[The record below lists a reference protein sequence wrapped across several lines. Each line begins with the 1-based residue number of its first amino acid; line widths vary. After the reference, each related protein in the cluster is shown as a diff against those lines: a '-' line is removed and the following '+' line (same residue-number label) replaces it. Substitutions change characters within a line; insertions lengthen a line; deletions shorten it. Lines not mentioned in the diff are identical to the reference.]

1 MKIEVYNVT
10 YFKTDGEQ
18 IDSTQIDEKSEQL
31 AWELF
36 SEFGHTKQEGD
47 YIEFEP
53 VSEEVDNEI
62 HREDVLS
69 VAKSLNFQP
78 TGEQIQKVIDGFAE
92 EADSDPS
99 GNLELWIENLLYNLG
114 VKKT

>member
-1 MKIEVYNVT
+1 MKIEVYNVA
-10 YFKTDGEQ
+10 YFKASGEQ

-36 SEFGHTKQEGD
+36 KEFGHTKEEGD
-47 YIEFEP
+47 YIEFEATT
-53 VSEEVDNEI
+53 EEVDNEI

-69 VAKSLNFQP
+69 VAKALSFQP

-92 EADSDPS
+92 EADGDPS
-99 GNLELWIENLLYNLG
+99 GNLEIWIENLLYSIG